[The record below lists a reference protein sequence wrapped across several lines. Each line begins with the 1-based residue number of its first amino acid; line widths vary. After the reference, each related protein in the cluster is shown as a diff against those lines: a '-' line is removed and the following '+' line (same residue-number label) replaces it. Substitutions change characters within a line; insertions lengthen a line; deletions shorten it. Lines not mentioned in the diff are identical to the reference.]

1 MSGLLRRIRGARATV
16 PDPAPDAGAARPQ
29 EGDEARVQPET
40 TDSGGHP
47 ALPAGVDLDRLVGE
61 RPTTA
66 RRRRLRRRLRH
77 LRSVR
82 EVLLRDLG
90 GLVLEVHRSGRAGD
104 EGPSQLIAGKLARLD
119 AVSEELRDL
128 EQVLAEPRGTV
139 LREPGIGGACPACG
153 ELFGSDA
160 RFCWAC
166 GTPVAPGASRPVL
179 ESRRPV
185 TDLPAL
191 GAAAKEG
198 VPSNEWQP
206 GGVDAPAPARAAPGG
221 PEEPAPPQAPSAP
234 AVPDE
239 APTVVQR
246 PHIDGSGEE
255 LRPGDPLMDRQ
266 P

>member
-1 MSGLLRRIRGARATV
+1 MSGLLRRIRGARAAA
-16 PDPAPDAGAARPQ
+16 PDRTPDAGAARPQ
-29 EGDEARVQPET
+29 EGDEARTEPEAT
-40 TDSGGHP
+40 GSGGHP

-119 AVSEELRDL
+119 AVTDELREL
-128 EQVLAEPRGTV
+128 ESVLGEPRGTV
-139 LREPGIGGACPACG
+139 LREPGIGGTCPACG

-166 GTPVAPGASRPVL
+166 GTPVAPGAARPVL
-179 ESRRPV
+179 ETRRAATAP
-185 TDLPAL
+185 PAL
-191 GAAAKEG
+191 GAAA
-198 VPSNEWQP
+198 
-206 GGVDAPAPARAAPGG
+206 
-221 PEEPAPPQAPSAP
+221 
-234 AVPDE
+234 
-239 APTVVQR
+239 
-246 PHIDGSGEE
+246 H
-255 LRPGDPLMDRQ
+255 
-266 P
+266 